1 MGRREHHRLA
11 AALRR
16 PHRQPGRR
24 HPARPTHGRG
34 HQYVLADTRTTLG
47 GPAED
52 VLVLPTMLDW
62 SGGAR
67 TYDLSEPPQVE
78 TMYTP
83 VLREA
88 LNQEHL
94 GFLNW
99 DIHVDIW
106 PALRVPNRVR
116 DMWETAYPELNS
128 NPGLRGHRRI

>member
-1 MGRREHHRLA
+1 M
-11 AALRR
+11 
-16 PHRQPGRR
+16 
-24 HPARPTHGRG
+24 
-34 HQYVLADTRTTLG
+34 
-47 GPAED
+47 
-52 VLVLPTMLDW
+52 LPTMLDW

-78 TMYTP
+78 TMYTT